1 MCGLMRGRRGCR
13 MECDRRHRFDGDLL
27 WFRIDTKVWMGA
39 DVELPFHPD
48 AYQCGRIRIIGGTVM
63 RICCGI
69 RSNIRFIGG
78 CGMAGPARVLLWG
91 DPEYARRF
99 VESTHLYDGDGF
111 EINEPLCTKM
121 QGQAQ
126 DVKPFDLLN
135 SQYKYTDY
143 EFERYWHL
151 FQVFGRIGYDPKTAD
166 EVWDR
171 EFERR
176 FGKEAGP
183 HVEKALHEASWVLPR
198 IVASVYPYS
207 GFPMTRGWA
216 EKQVL
221 GDLPHYAK
229 NEGSDIAQFA
239 NFQEEAD
246 CLLNGKET
254 AKVRPEETAKWFADV
269 ASDID
274 LEVNAAERSVGDKK
288 SPEFVS
294 TVTDLKILSSLAS
307 FHAHR
312 IPAAIAYC
320 MFQQNH
326 DAGQSLLRG
335 DLL

>member
-1 MCGLMRGRRGCR
+1 MQK
-13 MECDRRHRFDGDLL
+13 EAPNVRFDARAKGLPDGVIDDIVSTGIP
-27 WFRIDTKVWMGA
+27 FRIDTKVWMEQMGLPYHPTHINVEDQDNRRHGYA
-39 DVELPFHPD
+39 DMLRYPQQYKIHWRLWN
-48 AYQCGRIRIIGGTVM
+48 G
-63 RICCGI
+63 
-69 RSNIRFIGG
+69 
-78 CGMAGPARVLLWG
+78 GPARVLLWG

-198 IVASVYPYS
+198 IMASVYPYS
-207 GFPMTRGWA
+207 AFPMTRGWA

-239 NFQEEAD
+239 SFEEEAD

-274 LEVNAAERSVGDKK
+274 SEVNAAERSIGDKK

-294 TVTDLKILSSLAS
+294 TVTDLKILSSTAGVVSCAS
-307 FHAHR
+307 
-312 IPAAIAYC
+312 
-320 MFQQNH
+320 
-326 DAGQSLLRG
+326 DSGG
-335 DLL
+335 DRVLHVSAES